1 MEGRMVWMDGL
12 DGFPKGTDFQ
22 SGLKVQNVVLA
33 SHLKM
38 AWFSCTILLAFE
50 MSLYTGRY
58 WTNRGPRTTRR
69 QRNTRRQRREGN
81 ILALVL

>member
-1 MEGRMVWMDGL
+1 MVWMDGL
-12 DGFPKGTDFQ
+12 DRFPNRMDFQ
-22 SGLKVQNVVLA
+22 SGLKVQNVALA
-33 SHLKM
+33 NHLKM
-38 AWFSCTILLAFE
+38 AWFSCMMLLAFGLF
-50 MSLYTGRY
+50 SYIGRY